1 VAKFSVPLHIK
12 DLVVRHKCDNPSC
25 VNPDHLIIGT
35 VADNNRDRSRRGRNS
50 YPDRS
55 GEKNGMA
62 KLKECD
68 VICIRREYVRGSV
81 GNGLRSLAKRYGV
94 STTMIADIV
103 NHRNWSNVS
112 EV

>member
-1 VAKFSVPLHIK
+1 
-12 DLVVRHKCDNPSC
+12 
-25 VNPDHLIIGT
+25 
-35 VADNNRDRSRRGRNS
+35 RGRNS